1 MLLGGAD
8 WCIISPVPTNLCL
21 WATNLLFEQQLGN
34 KYTQIRAVGQQIR
47 EESEAISLT
56 TAGS

>member
-8 WCIISPVPTNLCL
+8 WCIISPVPFNMCL

-34 KYTQIRAVGQQIR
+34 KYTQIRAIGQQIR
-47 EESEAISLT
+47 EESEPINLT
-56 TAGS
+56 IVGS

>member
-8 WCIISPVPTNLCL
+8 WCIISPVPFELCL

-34 KYTQIRAVGQQIR
+34 KYTQIRAVGQQKR
-47 EESEAISLT
+47 EERESIKPT
-56 TAGS
+56 IIGS